1 MAKRRVG
8 SNFPD
13 APSRAKKL
21 KHSAPPPPKH
31 PKNKTA
37 SKQKQQKQQKQQ
49 KHQQQHQN
57 QKPVLPFR
65 PHDAIL
71 LNKAATKQKHQQH
84 QQQHQNQKPVLPF
97 GPHDAILLV
106 GEGDLGFAASLASHH
121 GCTNLTATVLEKNE
135 AELLEKYPHASEH
148 IAKILAPNTAQP
160 PPDSDNNNNNN
171 NGSEGEDEED
181 YDSDGNPLPAA
192 PQPPPTTNRILYNT
206 DATALRPFT
215 ARVDHGPRTLLA
227 GRVGAFAHI
236 VFNFP
241 HALLVA
247 FFARALP
254 SLAPG
259 GRVTVTLFEGEP
271 YTLWNVRDLARH
283 AGLDV
288 DTSFRFPWAAYPG
301 YRHARTLGVVK
312 ARGGAR
318 RGEHGDEGGA
328 QQQEQ
333 EQEQE
338 QEEGEGDEE
347 EEDGREGRGPLQ
359 ARRKGESKT
368 AWKGE
373 ERAARSFVFKRKEEA
388 TGDAAGKN
396 KNKQKQK
403 PEAEAGGKKKR
414 HKIDVSDSDS
424 DSDE

>member
-13 APSRAKKL
+13 APSRSKKL

-37 SKQKQQKQQKQQ
+37 SKQKQQKQQ

-71 LNKAATKQKHQQH
+71 L
-84 QQQHQNQKPVLPF
+84 
-97 GPHDAILLV
+97 V
-106 GEGDLGFAASLASHH
+106 GEGDLGFAASLAAHH

-135 AELLEKYPHASEH
+135 AELLEKYPHPSEH

-160 PPDSDNNNNNN
+160 LSDSDNNNNNNN

-215 ARVDHGPRTLLA
+215 AKVDHGPRTLLA
-227 GRVGAFAHI
+227 GKVGAFAHI

-241 HALLVA
+241 HVGGRSTDQNRQVRHNQALLVA

-283 AGLDV
+283 AGLD
-288 DTSFRFPWAAYPG
+288 
-301 YRHARTLGVVK
+301 

-333 EQEQE
+333 EQEE
-338 QEEGEGDEE
+338 GEGEGEGDEE

-388 TGDAAGKN
+388 AGDAAGKN

>member
-13 APSRAKKL
+13 APSRSKKL

-37 SKQKQQKQQKQQ
+37 SKQKQQKQQ

-71 LNKAATKQKHQQH
+71 L
-84 QQQHQNQKPVLPF
+84 
-97 GPHDAILLV
+97 V
-106 GEGDLGFAASLASHH
+106 GEGDLGFAASLAAHH

-171 NGSEGEDEED
+171 NNGSEGEDEED

-215 ARVDHGPRTLLA
+215 AKVDHGPRTLLA
-227 GRVGAFAHI
+227 GKVGAFAHI

-241 HALLVA
+241 HVGGRSTDQNRQVRHNQALLVA

-333 EQEQE
+333 EQEE
-338 QEEGEGDEE
+338 GEGEGEGDEE

-388 TGDAAGKN
+388 AGDAAGKN

>member
-13 APSRAKKL
+13 APSRSKKL

-37 SKQKQQKQQKQQ
+37 SKQKQQKQQ

-71 LNKAATKQKHQQH
+71 L
-84 QQQHQNQKPVLPF
+84 
-97 GPHDAILLV
+97 V
-106 GEGDLGFAASLASHH
+106 GEGDLGFAASLAAHH
-121 GCTNLTATVLEKNE
+121 GCTNLTATRR
-135 AELLEKYPHASEH
+135 
-148 IAKILAPNTAQP
+148 QP
-160 PPDSDNNNNNN
+160 
-171 NGSEGEDEED
+171 
-181 YDSDGNPLPAA
+181 PLPAA

-215 ARVDHGPRTLLA
+215 AKVDHGPRTLLA
-227 GRVGAFAHI
+227 GKVGAFAHI

-241 HALLVA
+241 HVGGRSTDQNRQVRHNQALLVA

-333 EQEQE
+333 EQEE
-338 QEEGEGDEE
+338 GVGEGEGDEE

-388 TGDAAGKN
+388 AGDAAGKN

>member
-31 PKNKTA
+31 PK
-37 SKQKQQKQQKQQ
+37 
-49 KHQQQHQN
+49 
-57 QKPVLPFR
+57 
-65 PHDAIL
+65 
-71 LNKAATKQKHQQH
+71 NKAATKQKHQQH

-148 IAKILAPNTAQP
+148 IAKILAPNTAQSP
-160 PPDSDNNNNNN
+160 SDD
-171 NGSEGEDEED
+171 NGSEDGED
-181 YDSDGNPLPAA
+181 YDSDGNPIPAA
-192 PQPPPTTNRILYNT
+192 PKPAPTTNRILYNT
-206 DATALRPFT
+206 DATTLRPFT
-215 ARVDHGPRTLLA
+215 AKVDHGPRTLLA
-227 GRVGAFAHI
+227 GKVGAFAHI

-241 HALLVA
+241 HVGGRSTDQNRQVRHNQSLLVA
-247 FFARALP
+247 FFERALP

-271 YTLWNVRDLARH
+271 YTLWNVKDLARH

-288 DTSFRFPWAAYPG
+288 DTSFRFPWAGYPG

-312 ARGGAR
+312 AKGGAR
-318 RGEHGDEGGA
+318 KGEHGDEGGA
-328 QQQEQ
+328 QQ
-333 EQEQE
+333 
-338 QEEGEGDEE
+338 EE
-347 EEDGREGRGPLQ
+347 EEEEEADEDGREGRGPLQ

>member
-13 APSRAKKL
+13 APSRSKKL

-31 PKNKTA
+31 PKNKAA
-37 SKQKQQKQQKQQ
+37 SKQKQ
-49 KHQQQHQN
+49 
-57 QKPVLPFR
+57 
-65 PHDAIL
+65 
-71 LNKAATKQKHQQH
+71 

-106 GEGDLGFAASLASHH
+106 GEGDLGFAASLAAHH

-135 AELLEKYPHASEH
+135 AELLAKYPHASEH
-148 IAKILAPNTAQP
+148 IAKILAPNTAQSP
-160 PPDSDNNNNNN
+160 SDNNDNDNNDD
-171 NGSEGEDEED
+171 GAEDEDEDEED
-181 YDSDGNPLPAA
+181 YDSDGNPVPAA
-192 PQPPPTTNRILYNT
+192 PKPAPTTNRILYNT
-206 DATALRPFT
+206 DATTLRPFT
-215 ARVDHGPRTLLA
+215 TKVDHGPRTLLA
-227 GRVGAFAHI
+227 GKVGAFAHI

-241 HALLVA
+241 HVGGRSTDQNRQVRHNQSLLVA
-247 FFARALP
+247 FFERALP

-271 YTLWNVRDLARH
+271 YTLWNVKDLARH

-288 DTSFRFPWAAYPG
+288 DTSFRFPWAGYPG

-312 ARGGAR
+312 AKGGAR
-318 RGEHGDEGGA
+318 KGEHGDEGGA

-333 EQEQE
+333 EQEE
-338 QEEGEGDEE
+338 EEEGHEE
-347 EEDGREGRGPLQ
+347 EEDGREGRGPQQ

-388 TGDAAGKN
+388 AGNAAARTRIGR
-396 KNKQKQK
+396 KQK

-414 HKIDVSDSDS
+414 HKI
-424 DSDE
+424 